1 MAVSVVRPAASELVY
16 HLFGRSVH
24 PELFDVRAEL
34 TVSYEGYS
42 ATISLCDGGHLVSF
56 RCGDQTVT
64 EVLADASQTLPE
76 QRRLYGRKLRGS
88 SSESRVFGTG
98 LRYQT
103 CSQLEVLD
111 AEVFQR
117 THEELTF
124 DCLKADLAF
133 RFPPGNRLAP
143 SPLSLIR
150 TDVQSDGLLV
160 HVFHTFPDSRSV
172 VRTQSLFEP

>member
-1 MAVSVVRPAASELVY
+1 MAVSVTRPAATDLVY

-24 PELFDVRAEL
+24 PELFDVRAEMVVKHEVY
-34 TVSYEGYS
+34 T
-42 ATISLCDGGHLVSF
+42 ATISLCDNGHLVSF

-64 EVLADASQTLPE
+64 EVLVDSGHALPE
-76 QRRLYGRKLRGS
+76 QKRLYGRKIRGS
-88 SSESRVFGTG
+88 RNDSQVFAGG

-111 AEVFQR
+111 PEVFYR
-117 THEELTF
+117 SHEELSF

-143 SPLSLIR
+143 APLSLIR
-150 TDVQSDGLLV
+150 VDARDDGLLL
-160 HVFHTFPDSRSV
+160 HVFHTFPECRSV
-172 VRTQSLFEP
+172 IRVQSLFEP

>member
-1 MAVSVVRPAASELVY
+1 MSVSVVRPAASELVY

-24 PELFDVRAEL
+24 PELFDARAAL
-34 TVSYEGYS
+34 TVGHEGYT
-42 ATISLCDGGHLVSF
+42 ATISLCDNGHLVSF

-64 EVLADASQTLPE
+64 EILSDASQCLPE

-88 SSESRVFGTG
+88 STESRVFGTG

-103 CSQLEVLD
+103 CSQLEVLES
-111 AEVFQR
+111 EVFQQ
-117 THEELTF
+117 THEELAF

-143 SPLSLIR
+143 APLSLIHL
-150 TDVQSDGLLV
+150 DAQCDGLLL

-172 VRTQSLFEP
+172 VRIQSLFEP